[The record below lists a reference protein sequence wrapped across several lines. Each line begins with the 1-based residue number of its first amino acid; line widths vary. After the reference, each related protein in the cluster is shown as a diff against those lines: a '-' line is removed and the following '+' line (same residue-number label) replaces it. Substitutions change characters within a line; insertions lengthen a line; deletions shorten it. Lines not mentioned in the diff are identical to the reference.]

1 MADEPDAEA
10 EPAAEPATD
19 SAAEP
24 AVEIQPAAETQPAAE
39 LEAAQNVDEVAG
51 HRAGIIQLS
60 PPVEAAS
67 MSIPR
72 ATRAAFIVAGVPEI
86 VEAREEGT
94 PMSTGTEVVVQLMGL
109 IPSLDV
115 GSVTATST
123 LRFVARFYDFVPV
136 PTPAATLSAV
146 VGVEGPLLFTSVPD
160 AGLAAAPP
168 DGATAGDAVAATLEP
183 MASQLRGLVL
193 RFLIPG
199 GVEGVLLAEYLRNGT
214 MEIEAWDEDSLIHL
228 GTAAVR
234 LDGLLGAGSGQSNGV
249 AEPEVSLS
257 AALLEPILPEQDAR
271 HAGRCAGWLQL
282 RLARLGES
290 QSSIPVT

>member
-1 MADEPDAEA
+1 M
-10 EPAAEPATD
+10 
-19 SAAEP
+19 
-24 AVEIQPAAETQPAAE
+24 
-39 LEAAQNVDEVAG
+39 
-51 HRAGIIQLS
+51 
-60 PPVEAAS
+60 
-67 MSIPR
+67 
-72 ATRAAFIVAGVPEI
+72 
-86 VEAREEGT
+86 
-94 PMSTGTEVVVQLMGL
+94 
-109 IPSLDV
+109 
-115 GSVTATST
+115 
-123 LRFVARFYDFVPV
+123 
-136 PTPAATLSAV
+136 
-146 VGVEGPLLFTSVPD
+146 
-160 AGLAAAPP
+160 
-168 DGATAGDAVAATLEP
+168 AATLEP